1 MKTLAIFRHAQ
12 AQRPEGMADHDRPL
26 TDKGVREARR
36 SGRLLRGFTP
46 EHVLCSTARRALDT
60 ATEALRETGVKVEIR
75 HLYEL
80 YDSQIE
86 DHVNATRSVPDSVSR
101 LLVVGHNPT
110 LEQWAAQIAEHPV
123 TLQTGALI
131 LFGLPIDSW
140 QAIDSS
146 TRGQVV
152 GLFCPDMLKKHWL
165 R

>member
-12 AQRPEGMADHDRPL
+12 AQRPEDTADHDRPL
-26 TDKGVREARR
+26 TDKGIREARR
-36 SGRLLRGFTP
+36 SGRLLRGIAP
-46 EHVLCSTARRALDT
+46 EHVLCSTAARALDT
-60 ATEALRETGVKVEIR
+60 AKEALRETGLKLEIQQL
-75 HLYEL
+75 HEL
-80 YDSQIE
+80 YDTPIE
-86 DHVNATRSVPDSVSR
+86 AHVNATRSVPDTVSR

-110 LEQWAAQIAEHPV
+110 LEQWAAQITGQSV

-140 QAIDSS
+140 QSLDSS
-146 TRGQVV
+146 THGHFV